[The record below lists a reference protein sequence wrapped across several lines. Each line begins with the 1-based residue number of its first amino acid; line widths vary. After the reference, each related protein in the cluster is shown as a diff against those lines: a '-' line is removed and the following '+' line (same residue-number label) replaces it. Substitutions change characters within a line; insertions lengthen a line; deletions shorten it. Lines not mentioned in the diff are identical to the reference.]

1 LSRAH
6 ENTLT
11 LEATADDADEQ
22 SLRAHADE
30 VAHNLARSL
39 SFERGERF
47 EVAFGGYHALRPAGQ
62 QGVIGYV
69 HATLKPG
76 AISASGTAEW
86 EARDAAG
93 NVIDSSADVGY
104 IDRRIVAAAI
114 GANASASLRKTGCQ
128 GILLRGEVLFIEV
141 DAKALN
147 PLKTTSIHNAARM
160 VESCAT
166 NPIRGGPARKP
177 T

>member
-1 LSRAH
+1 MNNSAFHCNIAPAFAAEFALRVPPFDVVAH
-6 ENTLT
+6 QNTLT

-69 HATLKPG
+69 HTTLKPG
-76 AISASGTAEW
+76 AISASGTAE
-86 EARDAAG
+86 
-93 NVIDSSADVGY
+93 
-104 IDRRIVAAAI
+104 
-114 GANASASLRKTGCQ
+114 
-128 GILLRGEVLFIEV
+128 
-141 DAKALN
+141 
-147 PLKTTSIHNAARM
+147 
-160 VESCAT
+160 
-166 NPIRGGPARKP
+166 
-177 T
+177 